1 MGANVCPTMQ
11 SGQKPKP
18 HPVAPDALDVMS
30 LPVTS
35 SHRYVQLYYSPK
47 SHLEI
52 RSALNKLNH
61 RHEILECFDMVVVE
75 VGFIK

>member
-18 HPVAPDALDVMS
+18 HHVAPDALDVMS

-35 SHRYVQLYYSPK
+35 SHHYIQLYYSPK

-52 RSALNKLNH
+52 
-61 RHEILECFDMVVVE
+61 
-75 VGFIK
+75 